1 VHSNEILQLQNRLRS
16 SRFEIEN
23 GVLAKV
29 DEKIASRSQE
39 HSEIHSLKSEV
50 YDYMQSKLKQVTSS
64 YSPKFTQLF
73 KKVEALDEKF
83 RTFNDLN
90 NDTDF

>member
-1 VHSNEILQLQNRLRS
+1 
-16 SRFEIEN
+16 
-23 GVLAKV
+23 
-29 DEKIASRSQE
+29 
-39 HSEIHSLKSEV
+39 
-50 YDYMQSKLKQVTSS
+50 MQSKLKQVTSS

-73 KKVEALDEKF
+73 KKFETLDEKF